1 MNTEPTA
8 MSPDDLNNA
17 QVDDGG
23 GSLIE
28 LLQVAAENLRLLI
41 GLPLI
46 VGVVSFAASFLI
58 TPTYIATA
66 TYLPPQQQQGLA
78 SSILQSIGGG
88 GSLPAAAVGLKDP
101 TEQFIS
107 FLRSNSVEDALVK
120 RFDLMARYEVKFKS
134 DARSVL
140 EKNTHIKSGK
150 DNILTI
156 DFEDADPKFAAT
168 LANAYGE
175 ELARLLGRLAITEA
189 QQRRLFFGKQLASTK
204 EALILAEK
212 SLAATGVSVA
222 ALNANPST
230 ALEGPARLRA
240 QVTAQE
246 VKLASMRSY
255 LTELAPDYRQAQAE
269 LSALR
274 RELIRAESVQP
285 STAATGGDYI
295 AKFREFKYQ
304 ETLFDQFSRQY
315 ELARIDES
323 REGAL
328 MQTVDIAQVPEHKAK
343 PKKAILAIVAALAS
357 GLLLLVFIF
366 AKHSLSQARSSEV
379 DKKMKKL
386 RATLRRALG
395 VR

>member
-1 MNTEPTA
+1 MNA
-8 MSPDDLNNA
+8 GDINNA
-17 QVDDGG
+17 QIDDGG
-23 GSLIE
+23 GLFE
-28 LLQVAAENLRLLI
+28 LFQVAAENLRLLI
-41 GLPLI
+41 VLPVA
-46 VGVVSFAASFLI
+46 VGVVAFATAFLI

-66 TYLPPQQQQGLA
+66 TFLPPQQQQGLA
-78 SSILQSIGGG
+78 SSILQSIGGA
-88 GSLPAAAVGLKDP
+88 GSLPAAAAGLKDP

-107 FLRSNSVEDALVK
+107 FLRSNSVQDSLVK
-120 RFDLMARYEVKFKS
+120 RFDLMSRYDVRFKS
-134 DARSVL
+134 DARNAL
-140 EKNTHIKSGK
+140 EKNTRIKSGK

-156 DFEDADPKFAAT
+156 DFEDTDPKFAAA

-175 ELARLLGRLAITEA
+175 ELAKLLGRLAITEA

-204 EALILAEK
+204 EALIVAEK
-212 SLAATGVSVA
+212 NLAATGVSVA

-255 LTELAPDYRQAQAE
+255 LTETAPDYRQASAE

-274 RELIRAESVQP
+274 KELIRAESVQP
-285 STAATGGDYI
+285 TTAATGGDYI

-304 ETLFDQFSRQY
+304 ETLFEQFSRQY

-328 MQTVDIAQVPEHKAK
+328 MQVVDFAQVPEHKAK
-343 PKKAILAIVAALAS
+343 PKKAIIAIVAAIS
-357 GLLLLVFIF
+357 TGLLVLVFVF
-366 AKHSLSQARSSEV
+366 ARHSFGQARSGEAE
-379 DKKMKKL
+379 KKMKKL
-386 RATLRRALG
+386 RATLRRSLG
-395 VR
+395 VRD